1 MSSSSA
7 ASSRAKDPG
16 ADISD
21 SKCDHQAKRE
31 LVLLKP
37 FLPHAREELLRDRKA
52 RALAYDR
59 VDAAIG
65 AERRA
70 LALVKPTQDL
80 CGRENR
86 KAVKAAAHPT
96 PC

>member
-1 MSSSSA
+1 MLA
-7 ASSRAKDPG
+7 
-16 ADISD
+16 
-21 SKCDHQAKRE
+21 
-31 LVLLKP
+31 LKP
-37 FLPHAREELLRDRKA
+37 FLFHLREELLRDRKA

-80 CGRENR
+80 CGWEDR
-86 KAVKAAAHPT
+86 KAVKTAAHPT